1 MLNFNSPINNQIEYN
16 DISVKEVSP
25 IMKLNLRGKKRE
37 FFTTVGKHLDMILPT
52 EANTSSSSSKLTSIW
67 LSPDEWMVVSN
78 DKTEKDT
85 NNYDL
90 EESLYNSISK
100 TNLGA
105 VVDVTDQFVMLEL
118 EGSKV
123 YELFSSGS
131 PFNFNEFKEKKG
143 SSTQTLLNGID
154 VIILNKGINLVNL
167 FVRRS
172 FSEHLYSWI
181 NDSASRL

>member
-1 MLNFNSPINNQIEYN
+1 MLNYNLPINNQIKFN
-16 DISVKEVSP
+16 DISIREVSP

-52 EANTSSSSSKLTSIW
+52 EPNTSSSSAKLTSIW
-67 LSPDEWMVVSN
+67 LSPDEWMVISN
-78 DKTEKDT
+78 ELIEKDT
-85 NNYDL
+85 NKHEL
-90 EESLYNSISK
+90 EENLYNSISK

-105 VVDVTDQFVMLEL
+105 VVDVTDQFTMLEL
-118 EGSKV
+118 EGSKI

-143 SSTQTLLNGID
+143 STTQTLLSNID
-154 VIILNKGINLVNL
+154 VIIHNKGENLVNL

-172 FSEHLYSWI
+172 FSEHLFSWI